1 MINAAIVGLGRWGQ
15 TLVDSVHDRSTAIR
29 FTRGVTRTV
38 ANAADY
44 AAAKGITLGDD
55 YVAMLA
61 DPAIDAVV
69 LATPH
74 TLHGEQIRA
83 AAEAGKHVF
92 CEKPLT
98 LTAAEAERAIAAT
111 AKAGVVLAIGHNR
124 RFAPN
129 ARALKEA
136 VASGRLGTP
145 IHIEGNFTANLT
157 GAAGTWRSNSG
168 ESPAGGMT
176 SLGIHVLDAF
186 IDLIGPM
193 TSVIAKSK
201 RLALP
206 FAVDDSTSVLIDFAS
221 GCTGYLGT
229 MAVGAHLYQVRVI
242 GTNGWAEINELDRFD
257 AVFADGTRDH
267 QTWEGYE
274 YPGLQTVH
282 DCLEAFA
289 HAVEGGPA
297 FPIPPADIGHAVAVL
312 EAIVGSAATGK
323 PQEV

>member
-15 TLVDSVHDRSTAIR
+15 TLVDSVHERSAAIR
-29 FTRGVTRTV
+29 FTTGVTRTV

-44 AAAKGITLGDD
+44 AAAKGIALGDD
-55 YVAMLA
+55 YAAMLA

-74 TLHGEQIRA
+74 SLHGGQIRA

-145 IHIEGNFTANLT
+145 IHVEGNFSANLT
-157 GAAGTWRSNSG
+157 RSTGTWRSDAA

-176 SLGIHVLDAF
+176 SLGIHVVDAF
-186 IDLIGPM
+186 IDLIGRM
-193 TSVIAKSK
+193 SAVTAKSK
-201 RLALP
+201 RLTLP
-206 FAVDDSTSVLIDFAS
+206 YAVDDTTSVLIDFEN

-229 MAVGAHLYQVRVI
+229 VAASAHLYQVRVI
-242 GTNGWAEINELDRFD
+242 GTAGWAEINELDRFD
-257 AVFADGTRDH
+257 AVFTDGSRDR
-267 QTWEGYE
+267 QTWDGYD
-274 YPGLQTVH
+274 YPGYRTVQ

-289 HAVEGGPA
+289 HAAEGGPA

-312 EAIVGSAATGK
+312 EAIVGSAATGA
-323 PQEV
+323 PQDV